1 MKKGVVTKSTGS
13 WYSVK
18 TETGEVYECRMKGKF
33 RIKGIKSTNP
43 VAVGDYV
50 SFELGKDDAN
60 VITGIENRKNFL
72 VRKSINLSKQSHIL
86 AANVDQAL
94 LIVTINYPT
103 TSTVFIDRFLVST
116 KAYDIPVTIVFN
128 KFDTYS
134 DAEKEKLAELIE
146 IYDSIGYK
154 CIITSATEGI
164 NIKKVASVLKDKVTV
179 LSGHSGVGKTTL
191 INHIDP
197 TLDLRTGEISEMHKQ
212 GKHTTTFAEMFFL
225 RDGGSIIDTPGI
237 RGYGLINMEKEEL
250 YHFFPEIFEESHN
263 CKFHNCTHVHEP
275 KCAVIE
281 AVEDGRISESRYES
295 YLSLM
300 TEDENDKYR

>member
-1 MKKGVVTKSTGS
+1 MEKGVVTKSTGS

-18 TETGEVYECRMKGKF
+18 TDDGEIHECRMKGKF

-60 VITGIENRKNFL
+60 VICGIDNRKNYL

-116 KAYDIPVTIVFN
+116 KAYGIPVTIVFN

-134 DAEKEKLAELIE
+134 DEEKETLAELIE

-164 NIKKVASVLKDKVTV
+164 NIKKVAAVLKDKVTV

-225 RDGGSIIDTPGI
+225 KDGGSIIDTPGI
-237 RGYGLINMEKEEL
+237 RGYGLINLEKEEL
-250 YHFFPEIFEESHN
+250 YHFFPEIFKESHN
-263 CKFHNCTHVHEP
+263 CKFNNCTHMHEP
-275 KCAVIE
+275 NCAVKE
-281 AVEDGRISESRYES
+281 AVEEGSISESRYDS
-295 YLSLM
+295 YISLM

>member
-1 MKKGVVTKSTGS
+1 M
-13 WYSVK
+13 K

>member
-1 MKKGVVTKSTGS
+1 
-13 WYSVK
+13 VK

>member
-1 MKKGVVTKSTGS
+1 LKKGVVTKSTGS